1 MKNIFYY
8 FSVYTRLW
16 LPKCLGNNVILCL
29 YLSHKDESDMPE
41 YECGSE
47 FSLQSEL
54 WEHDSGR
61 SRLKLTR
68 LCQCE
73 FYESVDSSVWFL
85 HIWICLSL
93 WMTACNHNLS
103 LYTQTSQYIFSLL
116 FSKHILRCWQGEFF
130 KQSRASLVGE
140 FISFILLT
148 LKFDPGMMLQGN
160 IRCYI

>member
-1 MKNIFYY
+1 MAPWI
-8 FSVYTRLW
+8 
-16 LPKCLGNNVILCL
+16 LGNNVILCL
-29 YLSHKDESDMPE
+29 HLSHKDESDMPE

-73 FYESVDSSVWFL
+73 FYESVVSSVWFL

-103 LYTQTSQYIFSLL
+103 LYTQTSQYIYSLL
-116 FSKHILRCWQGEFF
+116 FSKHFLRCWQGEFF

-148 LKFDPGMMLQGN
+148 LKFDPGMMSQGK